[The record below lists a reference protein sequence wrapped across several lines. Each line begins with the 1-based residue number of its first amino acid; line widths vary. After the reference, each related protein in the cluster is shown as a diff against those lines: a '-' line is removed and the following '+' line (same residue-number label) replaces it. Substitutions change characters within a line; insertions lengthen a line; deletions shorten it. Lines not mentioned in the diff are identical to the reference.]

1 MYKEGSAMILKHENA
16 FLNPKGRASREISLG
31 IAKLVYKGGEILD
44 ATAATGIRG
53 IEYSARLDAKVTML
67 EINKTVYEELSE
79 NLKYNYENGVIKKK
93 NVQALNE
100 SFQRFANTTEKKFE
114 IIDIDPFGGAAPY
127 VYDAMKLVSDS
138 SYLFVTATDVAVLC
152 GAHRNAC
159 LKLYGAVPMHNEF
172 CHEAGIRIL
181 LGYIAKIA
189 AQFNYGIAP
198 VISLYYA
205 HYMRVFVR
213 LEHGAK
219 NAMASIGKLGYAHYC
234 DKCGNRHSEVGMFPK
249 ERKCEVCGSDMNT
262 AGVMWIGSIKDDD
275 TAKKVYEHLQDGAS
289 KEAKNILER
298 IVEEIDMPFYYSIPH
313 LTKKLAI
320 GSINRG
326 DLMAALSRRGKV
338 SKTHFD
344 YSSIK
349 TDVPYKDIIDITKM
363 LYEKREQRK

>member
-1 MYKEGSAMILKHENA
+1 MDSMYKEGSAMILRHENA

-31 IAKLVYKGGEILD
+31 IAKLIYKGGEILD

-53 IEYSARLDAKVTML
+53 IEYSAQLGAKVTML
-67 EINKTVYEELSE
+67 EINKTVYEELNE
-79 NLKYNYENGVIKKK
+79 NLKYNYENGVIKKE

-172 CHEAGIRIL
+172 CHEVGIRIL

-189 AQFNYGIAP
+189 AQFNYGIVP

-213 LEHGAK
+213 LEHG
-219 NAMASIGKLGYAHYC
+219 
-234 DKCGNRHSEVGMFPK
+234 
-249 ERKCEVCGSDMNT
+249 
-262 AGVMWIGSIKDDD
+262 
-275 TAKKVYEHLQDGAS
+275 
-289 KEAKNILER
+289 AKNILER

-320 GSINRG
+320 GSINMG
-326 DLMAALSRRGKV
+326 DLMAALSGRGKV
-338 SKTHFD
+338 SRTHFD

-349 TDVPYKDIIDITKM
+349 TDVPYKDIIGITKM
-363 LYEKREQRK
+363 LYEKREQRKQPEQS